1 MFDLVEPLD
10 ALSRSKWL
18 RDAVS
23 SRWSQEHCRTRDG
36 HDDGEP
42 TQEHWIDGLK
52 VQKTEIPGVDLEQ
65 PESINALFQEQA
77 VERSRAGGDQQR
89 NGGYWNQP
97 TVNLACLP

>member
-23 SRWSQEHCRTRDG
+23 SRWSQEHRCTRDCD
-36 HDDGEP
+36 DDGEP
-42 TQEHWIDGLK
+42 TQDHWVDGLK

-65 PESINALFQEQA
+65 PEGINALLQEQA

-89 NGGYWNQP
+89 QSRYWNQP